1 MPPLSDLAERH
12 PYVCAFGLF
21 LASRVVVFLG
31 VAFADLVVAPQVGP
45 GFWQAGEAWYHR
57 LLRWDS
63 GWYMRIAARGYAGDA
78 NPAVE
83 TPIAFFPLL
92 PMLARGLSALT
103 GLRIIDSLLLVANAG
118 GLAAVMLLVALVR
131 HAHGAPVAV
140 RAAAL
145 LAFLP
150 SSVFLSSAYSEPL
163 ALAFCIGALL
173 ALQNGWFAA
182 AAMASALATATRSAS
197 VALVPVLAGYVL
209 LASRLAPLLRLSTA
223 AALALAA
230 AGGLLAF
237 MAWQW
242 WVFGDAFAF
251 AKAQQAWSGQESL
264 SQRLMRGLT
273 LAPVR
278 QWQMPGALYFIGFV
292 ALVAIG
298 ARRIAWW
305 LTAYATLVL
314 AIAYVTAGTGIAGLS
329 SMPRFVLMAFP
340 AFIVAALLLEGR
352 PRLTALVIGLGAI
365 GLFWTTELFSQWH
378 WAG

>member
-1 MPPLSDLAERH
+1 MPRLSDLAGRH
-12 PYVCAFGLF
+12 PYACALGLF

-63 GWYMRIAARGYAGDA
+63 GWYMRIAARGYVVDP
-78 NPAVE
+78 NPVVE
-83 TPIAFFPLL
+83 APIAFFPLL
-92 PMLARGLSALT
+92 PLLARGLSTLT
-103 GLRIIDSLLLVANAG
+103 GLRIIDSLLVVANAG

-131 HAHGAPVAV
+131 QVHGAQVAV

-150 SSVFLSSAYSEPL
+150 SSVFLSSAYTEPL

-173 ALQNGWFAA
+173 ALQNGWLGAA
-182 AAMASALATATRSAS
+182 ATASALATATRSAS
-197 VALVPVLAGYVL
+197 VALVPVIAGHAL
-209 LASRLAPLLRLSTA
+209 LASRLVLPLRLPVTI
-223 AALALAA
+223 ALAA
-230 AGGLLAF
+230 AASGGLLAF

-242 WVFGDAFAF
+242 WAFGDAFAF
-251 AKAQQAWSGQESL
+251 ATAQQAWSGQEPL
-264 SQRLMRGLT
+264 SQRLLRGLT

-278 QWQMPGALYFIGFV
+278 QWQMPGALYFIAFV

-305 LTAYATLVL
+305 LTAYAALVL
-314 AIAYVTAGTGIAGLS
+314 AIAYVTAGTGVAGLS

-340 AFIVAALLLEGR
+340 ALIVAALLLERR
-352 PRLTALVIGLGAI
+352 PGLTAVVIGLGAI
-365 GLFWTTELFSQWH
+365 GLFWTTALFSQWH